1 MAIRVNGQEKGDLGE
16 PFRKRQFRHNSSQ
29 GFRNAAPY
37 DSRTGNDSPLWP
49 TVKIK
54 IGVTDEEIL
63 PDDHGVVTVWRNPI
77 KGDEAIETSEKI
89 RVYLDWMH
97 NDQSIPE
104 DTEVLCV
111 EFPDENLWRVFID
124 QDPAAV
130 EIERCSDKKT
140 VLAFDIVLNEQL
152 GKLSDNIGKVV
163 RLRDSAFFE
172 TDCWKIKEK
181 SDCIPEICPDVCLIS
196 PDCKT
201 CYGCYKLTQCVDPSI
216 VKITDPQ
223 NLCIEHDKGSGS
235 FFDLIADEGGVVLLD
250 DGFCYTVE
258 HADNCIDSE
267 EVKLIG
273 LAEDCQSCLD
283 CYRLELC
290 PPDPDF
296 PQSFP
301 DETIYIY
308 KDNHKLS
315 EGDVVKYEGRCYKVF
330 VGFNNCP
337 EDAIHVT
344 SKLEK
349 FDDCKECVDSGCYE
363 FKSCSEGLYDSMIVR
378 SAKMLDLDSDY
389 QDDKGYVDVD
399 LDQYIGLVV
408 QTVDGK
414 CFTVSKIYEGCD
426 NAVDVIIVEA
436 YQECDC
442 CGVYLMEGCYGA
454 EDIYTYDDFCYQWK
468 KGGGQL
474 FKRAEDGLCYILRDL
489 DQTGKIGVPFTVEF
503 EWGQGATCDYCEEPT
518 YTLTPNCP
526 DCDTLTG
533 GSSEC
538 DSEEGT
544 KKAGGA
550 TKTECTNEDLRKY
563 VGEYIKIEG
572 VCYYVS
578 LSDPACEVTLQA
590 PLQFTGGYPDCATCQ
605 KTCLWVVTDVYVKYN
620 EIRQE
625 RKQIIVDAI
634 CREDDEL
641 IIDIEDC
648 P

>member
-104 DTEVLCV
+104 DTKVLCV

-258 HADNCIDSE
+258 HADNCINSE

-378 SAKMLDLDSDY
+378 SATMLDLDSDY

-436 YQECDC
+436 YEECDC

-454 EDIYTYDDFCYQWK
+454 EDIYTYADFCYQWK
-468 KGGGQL
+468 KGGRQL

-489 DQTGKIGVPFTVEF
+489 DQTGKIGVPFTVEM
-503 EWGQGATCDYCEEPT
+503 EWGQDAPCDVCEESV
-518 YTLTPNCP
+518 YILTPNCP
-526 DCDTLTG
+526 DCEELSG
-533 GSSEC
+533 GDADCVVGAGE
-538 DSEEGT
+538 T
-544 KKAGGA
+544 KVAGGGQQ
-550 TKTECTNEDLRKY
+550 ECTNEPLNDY
-563 VGEYIKIEG
+563 VGQYIKIEG
-572 VCYYVS
+572 TCYYVS
-578 LSDPACEVTLQA
+578 TTLECDITMPA
-590 PLQFTGGYPDCATCQ
+590 PLTFTGGFPDCDACQ
-605 KTCLWVVTDVYVKYN
+605 KACLWVVTNVRVYNN

-625 RKQIIVDAI
+625 KKQIIVDAI
-634 CREDDEL
+634 CATKEET
-641 IIDIEDC
+641 IIEIEDC